1 MSIPQDARMRRV
13 VAQLQ
18 QDPALMAHVPAMA
31 RVVVQAALNG
41 QSVYEI
47 AAAQEMSEAAVWDLL
62 SNAAR
67 VASGRGIA
75 QSTESGGLGSD
86 TDPGV
91 TGGYGA
97 TGFGDIGNEG
107 PEPIPEEPEE
117 PKPD

>member
-1 MSIPQDARMRRV
+1 MQRLV
-13 VAQLQ
+13 EQLQ
-18 QDPALMAHVPAMA
+18 QDPALLEHLPSMSREA
-31 RVVVQAALNG
+31 VQAALKG

-47 AAAQEMSEAAVWDLL
+47 AASQGMSEAAVWDLL

-67 VASGRGIA
+67 VATGQGIA
-75 QSTESGGLGSD
+75 QSTETGGFGSD

-107 PEPIPEEPEE
+107 PEPITEEPEE
-117 PKPD
+117 K